1 MIAIRFCV
9 NSVWP
14 RCMRLPSTALH
25 VRHQVSHASR
35 MRPRGAQPRS
45 SHTRRT
51 SGRDATRRHHTA
63 ACGRG
68 GPFDKL
74 VGMKAYSGDLRIR
87 VMDAVDRGMP
97 QAEVSSLVR
106 VSVRSI
112 KRWRHRPR
120 ERGQLGESPRAG
132 RTGQKLVALR
142 AGLLLELEAHPD
154 APLAAWCQWWEE
166 TQG

>member
-1 MIAIRFCV
+1 
-9 NSVWP
+9 
-14 RCMRLPSTALH
+14 
-25 VRHQVSHASR
+25 
-35 MRPRGAQPRS
+35 
-45 SHTRRT
+45 
-51 SGRDATRRHHTA
+51 
-63 ACGRG
+63 
-68 GPFDKL
+68 
-74 VGMKAYSGDLRIR
+74 MKAYSGDLRIR

-142 AGLLLELEAHPD
+142 AGLLPELEAHPD

-166 TQG
+166 TQGVQVSQATMSRVLTRYFGWTGKQSRSEPSSGARSSGPSGASKPEESSSSGWSGLTRLAAISA